1 MRVYITKYALTQGI
15 FEVEVDECDGKPGL
29 VADRARFVSHYRKP
43 DWHLTIGEAVS
54 RALVM
59 KSKKIA
65 SLRRQIRNIEALKFE
80 DPSPRFERNE
90 S

>member
-15 FEVEVDECDGKPGL
+15 FEVEVDACDGNPGL

-43 DWHLTIGEAVS
+43 DWHLTREEAVS
-54 RALVM
+54 RARVM
-59 KSKKIA
+59 QASKLGA
-65 SLRRQIRNIEALKFE
+65 LRRQIRHIEALTFD
-80 DPSPRFERNE
+80 DPTLETERNE